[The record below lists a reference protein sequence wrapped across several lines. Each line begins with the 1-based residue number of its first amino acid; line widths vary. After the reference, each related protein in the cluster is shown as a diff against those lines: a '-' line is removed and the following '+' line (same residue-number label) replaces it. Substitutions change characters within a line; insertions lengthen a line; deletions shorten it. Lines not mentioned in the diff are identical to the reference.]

1 MMLCLIASV
10 AFAVSPDV
18 VEQRLQEIEEL
29 RAQRVERGAPPI
41 SMANARKA
49 AQGSVVTGVTGSKA
63 WAVAVL
69 NIPIGQLWAGINDE
83 TRHPGYTAVAYS
95 ELISGRVCGSGRHV
109 LQYLPVPMISDRWW
123 IAVIRHNRTIIDA
136 SGGSV
141 RELYWRS
148 SVDPVEVTSAA
159 GQKMIDAGAPIGSTR
174 GAWLL
179 VAVDQFNTYVEYYS
193 NTDPGAGVPSSITSR
208 LAASGVRDTIKA
220 VHKFSAG
227 GKPVCPVY

>member
-1 MMLCLIASV
+1 MLLLLIATV
-10 AFAVSPDV
+10 ALAVSPDL
-18 VEQRLQEIEEL
+18 VEQRLSEISQY
-29 RAQRVERGAPPI
+29 RAQRVERGAPTV
-41 SMANARKA
+41 SVANARKA
-49 AQGSVVTGVTGSKA
+49 AAGSIVTGVSGSKA

-95 ELISGRVCGSGRHV
+95 ELLSGRRCGSGRQV
-109 LQYLPVPMISDRWW
+109 LQYLPVPMVSDRWW
-123 IAVIRHNRTIIDA
+123 IAIIRHNSKLIDA

-148 SVDPVEVTSAA
+148 SVDPAKVTSAA
-159 GQKMIDAGAPIGSTR
+159 GKKMVDAGAPIGSTR

-179 VAVDQFNTYVEYYS
+179 VAIDPYNTYVEYYS

-220 VHKFSAG
+220 VHKFSKG
-227 GKPVCPVY
+227 GNPVCPVF